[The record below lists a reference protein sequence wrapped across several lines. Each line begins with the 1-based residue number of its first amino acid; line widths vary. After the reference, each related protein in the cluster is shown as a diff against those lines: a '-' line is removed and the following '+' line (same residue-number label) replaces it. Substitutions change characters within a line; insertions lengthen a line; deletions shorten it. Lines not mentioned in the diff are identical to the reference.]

1 MKFDPTKAE
10 AVEDDIFDKFMD
22 QMNARSQTRHLQ
34 QVSDTLR
41 VLLETTRQGS
51 ASVIDG
57 YKEAFEDLLTTR
69 EQKLQANLL
78 KTAEGLTDKLDE
90 NLKKHT
96 AAIENSIN
104 KVVTRA
110 DAMSTSL
117 GRVEKMVKDL
127 ASSPKGAEPDNATI
141 RSILAEVS
149 KLRTVV
155 DNPQFDDR
163 MGAVID
169 MISELKNLQS
179 EAPPKKSWTFTVE
192 RDDFA
197 RIKNVTATSD

>member
-22 QMNARSQTRHLQ
+22 QMNSRSQTRHLQ

-110 DAMSTSL
+110 DSLSTSL

-127 ASSPKGAEPDNATI
+127 AAAPKGMDPDNATI

-163 MGAVID
+163 MGTVID

-179 EAPPKKSWTFTVE
+179 EAPPKKLWTFTVE

>member
-110 DAMSTSL
+110 DSLSTSL

-163 MGAVID
+163 MGTVID